1 MKIFT
6 ERNLIL
12 KIVIALVFVIL
23 FNFCAPTI
31 SQADDDAGV
40 GGMLFEPVKDLL
52 LTIGDAVVNIMQ
64 KLIFGTETSLLK
76 LEHRDDWLGDLGQG
90 ILTGIAVIGS
100 IAAVVVGVVG
110 AIPSGGM
117 SLAAAGAI
125 AGTILSG
132 IGTTIVVG
140 GATYLVSG
148 WAIGEFLP
156 PTFYL
161 PMYSI
166 SPEQIFAN
174 EIPLLDVNFFNPKTN
189 EYYEEIQSSIPGNS
203 QTNTDDKPK
212 SSAAILQSTIAN
224 WYIAIRNFCIVVLL
238 SILLYTGIRIV
249 ISSSSQDK
257 AKYKQRLMD
266 WLIGMCLLFFMH
278 YIMAFAMTVTDMI
291 IESLNMMNPKL
302 YTIVGT
308 SDNKLAEYHYVYN
321 GEDAGKIFD
330 TRDGSYA
337 QIMRDAGVITATEQ
351 NPDVEQFLWPTNLM
365 GKARMEV
372 QIGGNSS
379 EENLLVNEFGYTL
392 IFVALVIYTVL
403 FLFRYLKRLL
413 MLAFLTIIA
422 PFVAM
427 TYPLDKMSD
436 GSAQAFNSWFKEYIY
451 NLLIQPVHLILYTV
465 LIGSAIDLV
474 KDNLLY
480 AIAALGFI
488 LQAEKIVRR
497 FFGFEK
503 ASTLAGGSAL
513 GGALAMQGI
522 NQLRKLGSG
531 SKKQKSGGQAGEKE
545 KNGKINYNR
554 RPDAGK
560 SPEELIEQMNGSEN
574 PREYTSND
582 TQLEEG
588 QYDRGLPDANVNPLD
603 KTSTEGRRI
612 KDEKDIIKDFEA
624 EAQSKDDWDTI
635 KEMKQ
640 ELRESDTRGLGQA
653 IYDRYQ
659 GSDLQAGLH
668 DKAERFA
675 NMKGVRL
682 VRKSA
687 NGIRNFAKK
696 GYTST
701 SNGLNKI
708 RKAIPKPLRNS
719 AKTLGRTMKGIGSV
733 GLSGAKYLAPK
744 AARLT
749 LTGAAGIVGVAAGLV
764 SDDYSNVFKYGAAGM
779 GAGWIAGGGI
789 SSLSNIP
796 ENIGQS
802 VENTLESAS
811 SKYTI
816 ATKGEAAEQER
827 QKAREDVKAMLDKDR
842 RKKYKEKLK
851 LKNDKEA
858 IQAMRDA
865 QKYRESGITDD
876 DLIIKTMKTKGFG
889 DDRASKERIILAG
902 LAEEVGTSKKD
913 FDRMKEG
920 LEKKGFDKKQ
930 IEKYAKAIQDIN
942 DWTF

>member
-337 QIMRDAGVITATEQ
+337 QIMRDAGVITAT
-351 NPDVEQFLWPTNLM
+351 
-365 GKARMEV
+365 
-372 QIGGNSS
+372 
-379 EENLLVNEFGYTL
+379 
-392 IFVALVIYTVL
+392 
-403 FLFRYLKRLL
+403 
-413 MLAFLTIIA
+413 
-422 PFVAM
+422 
-427 TYPLDKMSD
+427 
-436 GSAQAFNSWFKEYIY
+436 
-451 NLLIQPVHLILYTV
+451 
-465 LIGSAIDLV
+465 
-474 KDNLLY
+474 
-480 AIAALGFI
+480 
-488 LQAEKIVRR
+488 
-497 FFGFEK
+497 
-503 ASTLAGGSAL
+503 
-513 GGALAMQGI
+513 
-522 NQLRKLGSG
+522 
-531 SKKQKSGGQAGEKE
+531 
-545 KNGKINYNR
+545 
-554 RPDAGK
+554 
-560 SPEELIEQMNGSEN
+560 
-574 PREYTSND
+574 
-582 TQLEEG
+582 
-588 QYDRGLPDANVNPLD
+588 
-603 KTSTEGRRI
+603 
-612 KDEKDIIKDFEA
+612 
-624 EAQSKDDWDTI
+624 
-635 KEMKQ
+635 
-640 ELRESDTRGLGQA
+640 
-653 IYDRYQ
+653 
-659 GSDLQAGLH
+659 
-668 DKAERFA
+668 
-675 NMKGVRL
+675 
-682 VRKSA
+682 
-687 NGIRNFAKK
+687 
-696 GYTST
+696 
-701 SNGLNKI
+701 
-708 RKAIPKPLRNS
+708 
-719 AKTLGRTMKGIGSV
+719 
-733 GLSGAKYLAPK
+733 
-744 AARLT
+744 
-749 LTGAAGIVGVAAGLV
+749 
-764 SDDYSNVFKYGAAGM
+764 
-779 GAGWIAGGGI
+779 
-789 SSLSNIP
+789 
-796 ENIGQS
+796 
-802 VENTLESAS
+802 
-811 SKYTI
+811 
-816 ATKGEAAEQER
+816 
-827 QKAREDVKAMLDKDR
+827 
-842 RKKYKEKLK
+842 
-851 LKNDKEA
+851 
-858 IQAMRDA
+858 
-865 QKYRESGITDD
+865 
-876 DLIIKTMKTKGFG
+876 
-889 DDRASKERIILAG
+889 
-902 LAEEVGTSKKD
+902 
-913 FDRMKEG
+913 
-920 LEKKGFDKKQ
+920 
-930 IEKYAKAIQDIN
+930 
-942 DWTF
+942 